1 MDDLQQY
8 QINCSVP
15 KNSGSKTKHL
25 FYKFTR
31 NEANINEETLA
42 NFETSANLTKLF
54 SYISLYCLSL
64 GQYLAA
70 TDHFSM

>member
-8 QINCSVP
+8 QINLSVP
-15 KNSGSKTKHL
+15 KNSGSKTNHL

-42 NFETSANLTKLF
+42 NFETSANFNKTFFIYFTILLV
-54 SYISLYCLSL
+54 SWAIPSSN
-64 GQYLAA
+64 
-70 TDHFSM
+70 